1 MAMHSINRFR
11 LSTSR
16 VYDSPLEFNSGMC
29 RTYQRMV
36 TLDGHHSISL
46 CAIGLNK
53 STSSRM
59 ITLTKSFIVGAVSMA
74 IK

>member
-16 VYDSPLEFNSGMC
+16 VYDSPLEFNSTTC
-29 RTYQRMV
+29 RAYQRMI
-36 TLDGHHSISL
+36 TLDGHYSINL
-46 CAIGLNK
+46 YAIGLLN
-53 STSSRM
+53 STTSRM
-59 ITLTKSFIVGAVSMA
+59 GVTAKSFTVGAVSMA

>member
-16 VYDSPLEFNSGMC
+16 IYDSPLEFNSSTC
-29 RTYQRMV
+29 RAYQQMI
-36 TLDGHHSISL
+36 TLDGHYSINL
-46 CAIGLNK
+46 YAIGLLN
-53 STSSRM
+53 STTSRM
-59 ITLTKSFIVGAVSMA
+59 GVMAKSFTVGAISMA

>member
-16 VYDSPLEFNSGMC
+16 VYDSPLEFSSNTC
-29 RTYQRMV
+29 RAYQRMV
-36 TLDGHHSISL
+36 TLDGHYSINL
-46 CAIGLNK
+46 YAIGLLN
-53 STSSRM
+53 STTSRM
-59 ITLTKSFIVGAVSMA
+59 GVMAKSFTVGAISMA